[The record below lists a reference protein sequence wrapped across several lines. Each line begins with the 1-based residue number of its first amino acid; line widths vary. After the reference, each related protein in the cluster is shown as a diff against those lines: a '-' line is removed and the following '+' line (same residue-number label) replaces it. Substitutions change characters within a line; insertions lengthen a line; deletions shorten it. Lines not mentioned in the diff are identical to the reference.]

1 MNVRRK
7 QQIKPRERRKKETT
21 EINELK
27 DKDSVKQKNEKL
39 ILLKILIKLTDLSWD
54 KKESEV
60 TSNIRIK
67 KGNTDIAKF

>member
-7 QQIKPRERRKKETT
+7 QQIKPRERRKTETT

-54 KKESEV
+54 KKESEF